1 MRFCMHHAPI
11 TQGLRSSGARN
22 FHSSSRC
29 FPSAQSLF
37 TTVIHRPRS
46 RASKESSSS
55 HACGATQSRSH
66 SGCGCRPAAGQ
77 GQTKTA
83 YIALGSNLGDRISEI
98 EKACN
103 EMNRRGIRV
112 KRTSSLWET
121 EPMYVTDQDR
131 FINGACE
138 VETELEP
145 LPLLDELQA
154 IERDMGRKKLI
165 DKGPRN
171 IDLDILIYGDEK
183 VENERLNVPH
193 IGIPER
199 EFVLRPLAELIPSK
213 PLYPSQPWKLVQDY
227 LNDLT
232 PGEPLSS
239 ITPISSTLPPLT
251 PLVRTRKTNVMGI
264 LNMTPDSFSDGGRH
278 DMESLSSTV
287 KDLVRNG
294 ASIIDVGGQ
303 STAPGRPEVS
313 AEEEVSRVVPA
324 IELIRSLP
332 ETRHVAISVDT
343 YRASVAERAI
353 AVGADVVNDVSAG
366 TLDAD
371 MLSTVGRLGKTMC
384 LMHMR
389 GNPQTMTKLASY
401 PDGLVPTVAAELLAR
416 VAAAEAAGIRRW
428 RIVLDPGIG
437 FAKTA
442 AQNLELLRRLEELRA
457 WPGLQGL
464 PWLVG
469 TSRKSFIGKITGV
482 EEASQRAWGT
492 AATVAAAVQGGADVI
507 RVHDV
512 REMALVTTMS
522 DAIWRA

>member
-1 MRFCMHHAPI
+1 MRFHIQHHAPLMR
-11 TQGLRSSGARN
+11 GLRSSGVRS
-22 FHSSSRC
+22 FHSS
-29 FPSAQSLF
+29 PQSHLAS
-37 TTVIHRPRS
+37 IHRPKP
-46 RASKESSSS
+46 RAPAKRSSSS
-55 HACGATQSRSH
+55 STQNRSH
-66 SGCGCRPAAGQ
+66 SGCGCHPAPAAAAANNV
-77 GQTKTA
+77 KTA

-98 EKACN
+98 EKACI
-103 EMNRRGIRV
+103 EMSRRGIRV

-145 LPLLDELQA
+145 LGLLDELQA
-154 IERDMGRKKLI
+154 IERDMGRNKVI

-171 IDLDILIYGDEK
+171 IDLDILLYGDEK
-183 VENERLNVPH
+183 VQNDRLNVPH

-213 PLYPSQPWKLVQDY
+213 PLYASQPWKLVQDY

-239 ITPISSTLPPLT
+239 ITPMSSALPPLT
-251 PLVRTRKTNVMGI
+251 PLVRNRKTSVMGI
-264 LNMTPDSFSDGGRH
+264 LNMTPDSFSDGGRN
-278 DMESLSSTV
+278 SLETLSNTV

-303 STAPGRPEVS
+303 STAPGRPQVS
-313 AEEEVSRVVPA
+313 AEEETSRVVPA
-324 IELIRSLP
+324 IELIRSIP

-353 AVGADVVNDVSAG
+353 ASGADIINDVSAG
-366 TLDAD
+366 TLDAE
-371 MLSTVGRLGKTMC
+371 MLPTVGRLGKTIC

-389 GNPQTMTKLASY
+389 GTPQTMTQLTSY
-401 PDGLVPTVAAELLAR
+401 PEGLVPTVAAELLER

-428 RIVLDPGIG
+428 RIILDPGIG

-442 AQNLELLRRLEELRA
+442 AQNLELLRSLEELRE

-469 TSRKSFIGKITGV
+469 TSRKSFIGKVTGV
-482 EEASQRAWGT
+482 DEASQRVWGT

>member
-1 MRFCMHHAPI
+1 MMRFRIHHVPI
-11 TQGLRSSGARN
+11 TRGLQSSGARN

-29 FPSAQSLF
+29 FPSTQSLF
-37 TTVIHRPRS
+37 TTIIHRPRS
-46 RASKESSSS
+46 RASTKESS
-55 HACGATQSRSH
+55 ATHSRSH
-66 SGCGCRPAAGQ
+66 SECGCHPAVSK
-77 GQTKTA
+77 TKTA

-145 LPLLDELQA
+145 LGLLDELQA

-171 IDLDILIYGDEK
+171 IDLDILLYGDEK
-183 VENERLNVPH
+183 VQNERLSVPH

-213 PLYPSQPWKLVQDY
+213 PLYASQPWKLVQDY

-239 ITPISSTLPPLT
+239 ITPLSSTLAPLT
-251 PLVRTRKTNVMGI
+251 PLVHGRKTSVMGI
-264 LNMTPDSFSDGGRH
+264 LNMTPDSFSDGGRN
-278 DMESLSSTV
+278 DLDSLSNTV
-287 KDLVRNG
+287 IELVRNG

-313 AEEEVSRVVPA
+313 AEEEASRVVPA
-324 IELIRSLP
+324 IELIRSIP

-343 YRASVAERAI
+343 YRASVAEKAI
-353 AVGADVVNDVSAG
+353 ASGADIINDVSAG

-371 MLSTVGRLGKTMC
+371 MLATVGRLGKTIC

-389 GNPQTMTKLASY
+389 GNPQTMTKLTSY
-401 PDGLVPTVAAELLAR
+401 PDGLVPTVATELLSR

-428 RIVLDPGIG
+428 RIILDPGIG
-437 FAKTA
+437 FAKTG
-442 AQNLELLRRLEELRA
+442 AQNLELLRSLEELRV

-469 TSRKSFIGKITGV
+469 TSRKSFIGKVTGV
-482 EEASQRAWGT
+482 EEASQRVWGT

-512 REMALVTTMS
+512 REMSLVTTMS
-522 DAIWRA
+522 DAIWRARD

>member
-1 MRFCMHHAPI
+1 MRLHLHHVPLAR
-11 TQGLRSSGARN
+11 GLRCPGVRS

-29 FPSAQSLF
+29 FPSPHSLF
-37 TTVIHRPRS
+37 TDSFHRPKS
-46 RASKESSSS
+46 QTSAKENS
-55 HACGATQSRSH
+55 ATQSRSH
-66 SGCGCRPAAGQ
+66 SGCGCHPAASK
-77 GQTKTA
+77 TKTA

-145 LPLLDELQA
+145 MGLLDELQA

-171 IDLDILIYGDEK
+171 IDLDILLYGDEK
-183 VENERLNVPH
+183 VHNERLSVPH

-213 PLYPSQPWKLVQDY
+213 PLYASQPWKLVQDY

-239 ITPISSTLPPLT
+239 ITPLSLTMPPLT
-251 PLVRTRKTNVMGI
+251 PLVHSRKTRVMGI
-264 LNMTPDSFSDGGRH
+264 LNMTPDSFSDGGH
-278 DMESLSSTV
+278 NSLETLSNTV
-287 KDLVRNG
+287 RDLVRNG

-324 IELIRSLP
+324 IELIRSIP

-343 YRASVAERAI
+343 YRASVAEKAI
-353 AVGADVVNDVSAG
+353 ASGADIINDVSAG
-366 TLDAD
+366 VLDAD
-371 MLSTVGRLGKTMC
+371 MLPTVGRLGKTIC

-389 GNPQTMTKLASY
+389 GNPQTMTKLTSY
-401 PDGLVPTVAAELLAR
+401 PEGLVPTVATELLSR

-428 RIVLDPGIG
+428 RIILDPGIG
-437 FAKTA
+437 FAKTG

-469 TSRKSFIGKITGV
+469 TSRKSFIGKVTGV
-482 EEASQRAWGT
+482 EDASQRVWGT
-492 AATVAAAVQGGADVI
+492 AATVTAAVQGGADVI

-522 DAIWRA
+522 DAIWRARD

>member
-1 MRFCMHHAPI
+1 MRFHIQHHAPLMR
-11 TQGLRSSGARN
+11 GLRSSGVRS
-22 FHSSSRC
+22 FHSS
-29 FPSAQSLF
+29 PQSHLA
-37 TTVIHRPRS
+37 IHRPKKR
-46 RASKESSSS
+46 SSSS
-55 HACGATQSRSH
+55 VSQNRSH
-66 SGCGCRPAAGQ
+66 SGCGCHPAATTN
-77 GQTKTA
+77 QTKTA

-103 EMNRRGIRV
+103 EMSRRGIRV

-145 LPLLDELQA
+145 LGLLDELQA
-154 IERDMGRKKLI
+154 IERDMGRHKVI

-171 IDLDILIYGDEK
+171 IDLDILLYGDEK
-183 VENERLNVPH
+183 VQHERLNVPH

-213 PLYPSQPWKLVQDY
+213 PLYASQPWKLVQDY

-239 ITPISSTLPPLT
+239 ITPMSSALAPLT
-251 PLVRTRKTNVMGI
+251 PLVRNRKTSVMGI
-264 LNMTPDSFSDGGRH
+264 LNMTPDSFSDGGRN
-278 DMESLSSTV
+278 SLETLSNTV
-287 KDLVRNG
+287 RDLVRNG

-303 STAPGRPEVS
+303 STAPGRPQVS
-313 AEEEVSRVVPA
+313 AEEEASRVVPA
-324 IELIRSLP
+324 IELIRSIP

-343 YRASVAERAI
+343 YRASVAEKAI
-353 AVGADVVNDVSAG
+353 ASGADIINDVSAG
-366 TLDAD
+366 ALDAE
-371 MLSTVGRLGKTMC
+371 MLPTVGRLGKTIC

-389 GNPQTMTKLASY
+389 GTPQTMAQLTAY
-401 PDGLVPTVAAELLAR
+401 PEGLVPTVAAELLER

-428 RIVLDPGIG
+428 RIILDPGIG
-437 FAKTA
+437 FAKTG
-442 AQNLELLRRLEELRA
+442 AQNLELLRSLDELRD

-469 TSRKSFIGKITGV
+469 TSRKSFIGKVTGV
-482 EEASQRAWGT
+482 DEASQRVWGT